1 MGDGREV
8 QEGIIGL
15 IHVDV
20 WQKPAYHCKVIILQ
34 LKKKKKNKVKLLK
47 TNWDNSRRGQKM
59 EGMINLP
66 ELLTLEFI

>member
-34 LKKKKKNKVKLLK
+34 FKKKKKEEQGEAAEN
-47 TNWDNSRRGQKM
+47 
-59 EGMINLP
+59 
-66 ELLTLEFI
+66 

>member
-15 IHVDV
+15 IRVDV
-20 WQKPAYHCKVIILQ
+20 WQKPAHHCKVIILQ
-34 LKKKKKNKVKLLK
+34 LKKKKKNKVQLLK

-59 EGMINLP
+59 EAMINLP
-66 ELLTLEFI
+66 EPLTMEFI